1 MNVLFLSQV
10 VPYPPHG
17 GVLQRGYNL
26 LRELGQQA
34 NVHLLAFVH
43 PDVLPTKAA
52 IEESREALG
61 KFCTTVEYFPLWA
74 KASSLHFVSALAT
87 SVCSSTPFSM
97 IAHRSRTFGQR
108 VTELLRTAPFD
119 VVHVDTLAL
128 CQFADSDR
136 SSIPA
141 VLTHHNIESMLMERR
156 AQVDTRFL
164 ARKFLHREAAKLRE
178 AERVAS
184 PRFDLNIVMSP
195 SDESDLASRAP
206 GVRTV
211 VVPNGVD
218 TAYFTPDPDQEKP
231 ALIYG
236 GGMNMFANRDAV
248 MYFLAEIWP
257 LVRAQRPDVQ
267 FFAVGQDPPRE
278 LVAFADRDTHV
289 VVTGYVA
296 DIREFIRRAAVYVVP
311 LRVGG
316 GTRLKV
322 LDAMAMG
329 KALVST
335 SIGCEGLDARPND
348 HLIIADTPKAFAD
361 ATLAL
366 LADGGRRRCLGRAAR
381 ELVER
386 RYAWPVVGHQLIDAY
401 RGAIETRKLGG

>member
-26 LRELGQQA
+26 LRELGQHA

-43 PDVLPTKAA
+43 PDVLPT
-52 IEESREALG
+52 EDTLQESRSALQT
-61 KFCTTVEYFPLWA
+61 FCRTVEYFPLWA
-74 KASSLHFVSALAT
+74 KASSLHRVAALAT
-87 SVCSSTPFSM
+87 SACSSTPFSM
-97 IAHRSRTFGQR
+97 IAHRSRTFAQR
-108 VTELLRTAPFD
+108 VTELLRTVPFD

-136 SSIPA
+136 SSITA
-141 VLTHHNIESMLMERR
+141 VLTHHNIESILMERR
-156 AQVDTRFL
+156 AQVETRVL
-164 ARKFLHREAAKLRE
+164 ARQFLQREAAKLGE
-178 AERVAS
+178 VERLAS
-184 PRFDLNIVMSP
+184 RRFDLNIVMSRNDA
-195 SDESDLASRAP
+195 SALASRAP
-206 GVRTV
+206 GVRTA
-211 VVPNGVD
+211 VVPNGVNIE
-218 TAYFTPDPDQEKP
+218 YFTPDSDQETP

-257 LVRAQRPDVQ
+257 CVRAQRPDVK
-267 FFAVGQDPPRE
+267 FFAVGQDPPKE
-278 LVAFADRDTHV
+278 LVELAQRDSQV
-289 VVTGYVA
+289 VVTGYVS
-296 DIREFIRRAAVYVVP
+296 DIREFIRQAAVYVVP

-335 SIGCEGLDARPND
+335 SIGCEGIDVRGD
-348 HLIIADTPKAFAD
+348 VHLVVADTPVAFAE

-366 LADGGRRRCLGRAAR
+366 LADRGRRLALGCAAR
-381 ELVER
+381 ELVAR
-386 RYAWPVVGHQLIDAY
+386 RYAWPVVGQQLVDAY
-401 RGAIETRKLGG
+401 REAIEIRKRRR

>member
-1 MNVLFLSQV
+1 MNVLFLSQI

-34 NVHLLAFVH
+34 NVHLLAFAH
-43 PDVLPTKAA
+43 PDVLSTEGTLEEGRAA
-52 IEESREALG
+52 LQ
-61 KFCTTVEYFPLWA
+61 KFCKTVDYFPLWA
-74 KASSLHFVSALAT
+74 KASSIHRVAALAT
-87 SVCSSTPFSM
+87 SLCSSTPFSV
-97 IAHRSRTFGQR
+97 IAHRSRRFGQR
-108 VTELLRTAPFD
+108 VTELLRTVSFD
-119 VVHVDTLAL
+119 LVHVDTLAL

-156 AQVDTRFL
+156 AQVETRVF
-164 ARKFLHREAAKLRE
+164 ARKFLKREAAKLGE
-178 AERVAS
+178 AERLAS

-195 SDESDLASRAP
+195 NDERALASRAP
-206 GVRTV
+206 GVRTS

-218 TAYFTPDPDQEKP
+218 TEYFTPDTDKETP

-257 LVRAQRPDVQ
+257 TVRAQRPDVR
-267 FFAVGQDPPRE
+267 FFAVGQDPPKE
-278 LVAFADRDTHV
+278 LVALAERDPQV
-289 VVTGYVA
+289 VVTGYVS
-296 DIREFIRRAAVYVVP
+296 DIREFIGQAAVYVVP

-329 KALVST
+329 KAVVST
-335 SIGCEGLDARPND
+335 SIGCEGIDVRHND
-348 HLIIADTPKAFAD
+348 HLVIADTPGTFTE

-366 LADGGRRRCLGRAAR
+366 LADRGRRLTLGRAAR

-386 RYAWPVVGHQLIDAY
+386 RYAWSVVCHQLVSTY
-401 RGAIETRKLGG
+401 REAIEIRRRVR